1 MLHADMAY
9 VLSLWFHSRFKTSA
23 TNSTYICRR
32 CLLRFLSWGNSYVVE
47 VFRTIVLRDEEKV
60 GLGNWILIVFCRGVP
75 VSRQKDGGVQ
85 MSTWVVFLL

>member
-1 MLHADMAY
+1 MSCLYGFIRDSRLQRQIRPIYVDDAYFAFFPGVTVML
-9 VLSLWFHSRFKTSA
+9 F
-23 TNSTYICRR
+23 
-32 CLLRFLSWGNSYVVE
+32 E

-85 MSTWVVFLL
+85 MSTGVVFLL